1 MVASQLQ
8 IARTTEPDRSWWDE
22 ATAQAAQLLRS
33 GFLPSEIQRPEQAVA
48 IMLKGHELGLPRM
61 YALANIAIVKGKP
74 TISAEALLTLVHR
87 DYGQGAMRV
96 ASTDDKQCTVE
107 WRQPGWDGVS
117 RYTYTW
123 AMAQRAGLVGAG
135 TWQKY
140 PEAMLRARA
149 ISAAIRM
156 AFPECGAG
164 LYVPG
169 ELGEAVNVTE
179 EGVVISAARPEA
191 GTSWT
196 LEPDV
201 SADEAE
207 PAPELSEQ
215 EQQGRADAMQYL
227 HFVGITKGLADAE
240 DDAALHTALHNA
252 AYFLSPPPPGERGM
266 SLEQLTTLGMAGISL
281 GDYSEARL
289 RELAA
294 EIEAADDE
302 DLSLWVRD
310 WFAEI
315 AVATPAMLTDIGAL
329 FAEHGVTSEN
339 HPTFAKAWAQ
349 RSAQLNRL
357 NRRAA

>member
-8 IARTTEPDRSWWDE
+8 IARTAEPDRSWWDE

-61 YALANIAIVKGKP
+61 YSLANIAIVKGKP

-87 DYGQGAMRV
+87 DYGQHAMRV
-96 ASTDDKQCTVE
+96 SETDDKHCTIE
-107 WRQPGWDGVS
+107 WRQPGWDGIS

-135 TWQKY
+135 TWQKH

-149 ISAAIRM
+149 ISAAVRM

-164 LYVPG
+164 LYIPG
-169 ELGEAVNVTE
+169 ELGEAVNVTD

-196 LEPDV
+196 FEPND
-201 SADEAE
+201 E
-207 PAPELSEQ
+207 PAPAPVEPGPEEKQ
-215 EQQGRADAMQYL
+215 ERADAMQYL
-227 HFVGITKGLADAE
+227 HFVGITKGLANDA
-240 DDAALHTALHNA
+240 DDDALHTQVHNA
-252 AYFLSPPPPGERGM
+252 AYFLHPPSSGDRGM
-266 SLEQLTTLGMAGISL
+266 TLEQLTTLGMAGISL
-281 GDYSEARL
+281 GDYSAQAL
-289 RELAA
+289 RDLAA
-294 EIEAADDE
+294 EIETADDE

-315 AVATPAMLTDIGAL
+315 KVATPAMLTDIGTF
-329 FAEHGVTSEN
+329 FAEHGVTSQS
-339 HPTFAKAWAQ
+339 HPTFAKAWAL
-349 RSAQLNRL
+349 RSAQLTRL